1 MFNTNTTFII
11 GLIVIVVF
19 ALITMVNPKENFN
32 VKCEFIP
39 WGPSKRACMD
49 RCRNDRKLWGGQA
62 CSKSACYGLCESC
75 SDVKK
80 CNWLDRRDTL
90 TDPNVN
96 VDPALATSTD
106 KPLIIRGIEGDTKCV
121 IQWFHD
127 EKYDSYILKYYMS
140 SRPSEGVKVF
150 NLKTFEDGLNTKVLE
165 NLENDIEY
173 SFVMIP
179 VKDSKPQV
187 LSNVLRMVPSPKLNV
202 SLYDEQNP
210 PQPSQRNYI
219 YGLNSIYNRNNTQY
233 GKFYRESYN
242 SLYGLYGVYNR
253 VMRHFVN

>member
-150 NLKTFEDGLNTKVLE
+150 N
-165 NLENDIEY
+165 
-173 SFVMIP
+173 
-179 VKDSKPQV
+179 
-187 LSNVLRMVPSPKLNV
+187 
-202 SLYDEQNP
+202 
-210 PQPSQRNYI
+210 
-219 YGLNSIYNRNNTQY
+219 SIYTGGIAANIRKDRYGGSLKNRCRIALEIAE
-233 GKFYRESYN
+233 KVRKIW
-242 SLYGLYGVYNR
+242 
-253 VMRHFVN
+253 